1 VSSSAFGSEPNAAS
15 AGTCAERTPK
25 MSRNHS
31 RRSGAREPR
40 DLDPKWYTVSQVAS
54 LLGYGE
60 TKVRMLI
67 ISGDLRSLK
76 DGRSRRVLP
85 EWVEDYV
92 RLGASQAKDTWD

>member
-1 VSSSAFGSEPNAAS
+1 MKTE
-15 AGTCAERTPK
+15 TTPV
-25 MSRNHS
+25 
-31 RRSGAREPR
+31 P
-40 DLDPKWYTVSQVAS
+40 LDPKWYTVAQVAR

-60 TKVRMLI
+60 TKVRTLV

-92 RLGASQAKDTWD
+92 RLRASQAKDTWD

>member
-1 VSSSAFGSEPNAAS
+1 
-15 AGTCAERTPK
+15 
-25 MSRNHS
+25 MSRDHTGRLN
-31 RRSGAREPR
+31 AQEPQG
-40 DLDPKWYTVSQVAS
+40 LDPKWYAVSQVAQ

-92 RLGASQAKDTWD
+92 RLRASQAKDTWD

>member
-1 VSSSAFGSEPNAAS
+1 
-15 AGTCAERTPK
+15 
-25 MSRNHS
+25 MSRNHANTP
-31 RRSGAREPR
+31 GVREQR
-40 DLDPKWYTVSQVAS
+40 DLDPKWYTVAQVAQ

-85 EWVEDYV
+85 FKQSHRWVV
-92 RLGASQAKDTWD
+92 LAR

>member
-1 VSSSAFGSEPNAAS
+1 MKSEGEQAS
-15 AGTCAERTPK
+15 
-25 MSRNHS
+25 
-31 RRSGAREPR
+31 
-40 DLDPKWYTVSQVAS
+40 LDPKWYTVAQVAR

-76 DGRSRRVLP
+76 DGRARRVLP

-92 RLGASQAKDTWD
+92 RLRASQAEDTWG

>member
-1 VSSSAFGSEPNAAS
+1 
-15 AGTCAERTPK
+15 
-25 MSRNHS
+25 MSRDHTGRLN
-31 RRSGAREPR
+31 AQEPQG
-40 DLDPKWYTVSQVAS
+40 LDPKWYTVSQVAQ

-92 RLGASQAKDTWD
+92 RLRASQAKDTWD